1 MIMDDNTI
9 TALAREY
16 AEEIVQDTDSYPEL
30 PICLLNEMRKEVA
43 EDFEEKIRFLLRRF
57 CLVEKSKV
65 KAEYQQAKALFDE
78 ALKENALY
86 VLTPMATK
94 LQVLNLMYPEIA
106 KEVKE

>member
-1 MIMDDNTI
+1 MIDNDQI

-57 CLVEKSKV
+57 TLVEKSKV
-65 KAEYQQAKALFDE
+65 EAKHKE
-78 ALKENALY
+78 ALAALESNDNEDVKWGTY
-86 VLTPMATK
+86 RLSLLESLFPD
-94 LQVLNLMYPEIA
+94 LG
-106 KEVKE
+106 KEVEG